1 MGLWGISCI
10 VAADSSPV
18 SNSFAIGERHYRP
31 VSSSKR
37 QYPPPYPAKEI
48 GEQLQLLNQQISALE
63 PKIDMIESRIDHAEG
78 QLQSATDADKDDLRN
93 KIQSLRNKKQLF
105 LSMKQSL
112 LNERQSL
119 RKTEEWLLK
128 FYCQRDTSAMSADA
142 VMQSFPRDSQA
153 KFVQEASSVFVA
165 SKGNH
170 CLNCLYNGMKV
181 VKFNQPSAVR
191 EFLAMQITDDSA
203 LMAEQVILNG
213 IARTMFPV
221 RVSESGAGLT
231 IESKVGNQLRE
242 FFTCHEHPALG
253 FTIKQPLLRFG
264 ANSGPTG
271 GSSISDGVAYYAVDS
286 QWVPLLC
293 VELKNTPMSPI
304 EQIGQAFASGS
315 NLALRQKHLGLDSS
329 QIAVPLVMT
338 NGHLFSFATASLLD
352 FMPVLHV
359 VTDVLDAN
367 DPSDLKVIAL
377 MLSKIKVFV
386 KSRAQK
392 IEQCLQQRGAV
403 VAEVPATTFMF
414 DWDKFF
420 VKEKEK
426 IYNRFEPLDSENEAL
441 PLLWDVY
448 EALAGVEGAEKA
460 LGYCD
465 LQLVGFPSQC
475 CLVFHNLLGRGYR
488 MGVPEDDGDYRLFL
502 DALEALVHQVHAC
515 GVIHADLYPSN
526 IMWAKVDGAVRIR
539 IVDWDAATFAGQ
551 PFPDKMLRRL
561 DESSPYVYRD
571 QSGTASPKLDAW
583 NLFLLGR
590 LSVAERAAL
599 ASRDGTLINA
609 AYHDVIAEQIK
620 RYGSVPALHS
630 AFLEWFERFQGTG
643 SYPPQPQQPP
653 QPQLPSSLQIE
664 A

>member
-1 MGLWGISCI
+1 MDWVLVISCI
-10 VAADSSPV
+10 VVADSNPV
-18 SNSFAIGERHYRP
+18 SNIFAIGKRQYRP
-31 VSSSKR
+31 VSRSKW
-37 QYPPPYPAKEI
+37 QYPHPYSAKEI
-48 GEQLQLLNQQISALE
+48 GEHLQLLDQQISTLE
-63 PKIDMIESRIDHAEG
+63 PKIESVELMIDHSEE
-78 QLQSATDADKDDLRN
+78 QLQSATDANKDDLRKN
-93 KIQSLRNKKQLF
+93 IESLRKREESF

-112 LNERQSL
+112 LNSKESL
-119 RKTEEWLLK
+119 IKL
-128 FYCQRDTSAMSADA
+128 YCQRDTSAMSADA
-142 VMQSFPRDSQA
+142 VMQSITRDSQV
-153 KFVQEASSVFVA
+153 KFVQEAASVFVA

-170 CLNCLYNGMKV
+170 CPNCLYNGMKV

-191 EFLAMQITDDSA
+191 QFLAMQITDDSA
-203 LMAEQVILNG
+203 FIAEQAVLNG
-213 IARTMFPV
+213 IAKTMFPV
-221 RVSESGAGLT
+221 RVSETGAGLT
-231 IESKVGNQLRE
+231 SESTVGNQLRD
-242 FFTCHEHPALG
+242 FFTCHKYPALCFG
-253 FTIKQPLLRFG
+253 IKQPLLRFG
-264 ANSGPTG
+264 ANAGPTG
-271 GSSISDGVAYYAVDS
+271 GSSISDGVVYNPVDS

-293 VELKNTPMSPI
+293 VELKDTTMSPI

-329 QIAVPLVMT
+329 EIAVPLIMT

-367 DPSDLKVIAL
+367 HPSDLKVIAL
-377 MLSKIKVFV
+377 MLAKIKVFI

-403 VAEVPATTFMF
+403 VAEVPATTYVF

-465 LQLVGFPSQC
+465 LHLVGFPPQC
-475 CLVFHNLLGRGYR
+475 CLVFHNLLGQGYR

-502 DALEALVHQVHAC
+502 DALEALVHRVHAC
-515 GVIHADLYPSN
+515 GVIHVDLYPSN
-526 IMWAKVDGAVRIR
+526 IMWTKVDGAVRIK
-539 IVDWDAATFAGQ
+539 IVDWDAAIFAGQ

-561 DESSPYVYRD
+561 DERSPYVYRD
-571 QSGTASPKLDAW
+571 QSGTASSKSDAW
-583 NLFLLGR
+583 NVFLLSK

-599 ASRDGTLINA
+599 ASRDVTLINA

-620 RYGSVPALHS
+620 RHGSVPALHS
-630 AFLEWFERFQGTG
+630 AFLEWFEGFQGNG
-643 SYPPQPQQPP
+643 PHPPQPPQQQP
-653 QPQLPSSLQIE
+653 PSSLQIE